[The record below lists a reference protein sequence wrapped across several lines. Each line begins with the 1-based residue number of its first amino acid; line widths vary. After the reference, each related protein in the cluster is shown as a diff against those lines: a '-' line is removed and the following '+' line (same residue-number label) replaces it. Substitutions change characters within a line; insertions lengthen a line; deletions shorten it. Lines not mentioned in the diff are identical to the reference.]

1 MKTHLII
8 FLILGVACNTF
19 GQKQGKELVDSLV
32 ASIPDVRND
41 SLKVRLFKQIS
52 DEYFFIDVEQALK
65 YSKAGLK
72 LADKIK
78 WKRAIGAFNFNIG
91 RAYGDKGSYDSCM
104 YFYNRAYQ
112 IHRQAD
118 DKVNMAS
125 LMNNMGAAEQNLR
138 SNYTKAADYFFKA
151 LKISEELKD
160 DRLVALCYDNISQ
173 IYFSQSNYSKALQ
186 FGFKSLSF
194 YQKSSKEQSV
204 NNHRDVGNAFAK
216 IASIYTDMNKVQKAK
231 AYYDQAIPL
240 LEKSGDLEGMA
251 KAYSN
256 MSILAGKDFTTKLD
270 YGLKAEKLW
279 NQVNPMHLLAVHNV
293 GSLGI
298 AFQEIAR
305 SDSLAKLGY
314 SRSQL
319 ADLAKIYLTKA
330 IRLSQQT
337 GEISSRAHFTGALAE
352 IQAETGDYKNAY
364 LNFRLY
370 QNVQDSLY
378 SQENKNRIAGLEG
391 NREIDLR
398 DKQIQINEIELENQR
413 KQRLGLLAGLLLI
426 ALAGGL
432 FYKQSLAT
440 KRANVQLLRL
450 NAELDEANKVKARFF
465 AILSH
470 DLRSPVANLINFLHL
485 QKEEPDMLTAQLAE
499 MHQKRITASAEGLL
513 ENMESMLLWSK
524 GQMTNFKPQARS
536 VPVLELFEYIG
547 KFFSGAPNVSFSF
560 SNPSVLVV
568 VTDED
573 YLKTI
578 LQNLTSNAVKAL
590 KNVPDGHIR
599 WEAKEQGTEM
609 MLTIIDNGPGASAQ
623 QLSALYNDDAAIG
636 MRTGLG
642 LYLIRDLAKAI
653 GCKISVKSEPG
664 TGMEFQLTVPDLSQR
679 ERPEP

>member
-1 MKTHLII
+1 MKTRLIVL
-8 FLILGVACNTF
+8 LILGSVCNTF
-19 GQKQGKELVDSLV
+19 GQKQGKKLVDSLV
-32 ASIPDVRND
+32 ARIPDVRND

-78 WKRAIGAFNFNIG
+78 WERAIGVFSSSIG
-91 RAYGDKGSYDSCM
+91 RAYGDKGRYDSCM
-104 YFYNRAYQ
+104 HFYNKAYE

-125 LMNNMGAAEQNLR
+125 LLNNMGAAEQNLK
-138 SNYTKAADYFFKA
+138 SNYTKAADYYFKA
-151 LKISEELKD
+151 LKTSEELKD
-160 DRLVALCYDNISQ
+160 DHLTALCYDNISQ

-186 FGFKSLSF
+186 FGFKSLSL
-194 YQKSSKEQSV
+194 YQRSPKGQST
-204 NNHRDVGNAFAK
+204 NYQRDVGNAFAK
-216 IASIYTDMNKVQKAK
+216 IASIYTDMKRVQKARE
-231 AYYDQAIPL
+231 YYEQAIPL

-256 MSILAGKDFTTKLD
+256 MSILAGKDFATKLN

-279 NQVNPMHLLAVHNV
+279 NEVNPMHLLALHNV
-293 GSLGI
+293 GSIGI
-298 AFQEIAR
+298 AFQEVAH
-305 SDSLAKLGY
+305 SDSLATLGY

-319 ADLAKIYLTKA
+319 GDLAKVYLTKA
-330 IRLSQQT
+330 IRLSEQT

-378 SQENKNRIAGLEG
+378 SQESKNRIAALEG
-391 NREIDLR
+391 KREIELR
-398 DKQIQINEIELENQR
+398 DKQIQINRLELENQR
-413 KQRLGLLAGLLLI
+413 KQRLGLVAGLLLI
-426 ALAGGL
+426 ALVGGL
-432 FYKQSLAT
+432 FYRQSLAR
-440 KRANVQLLRL
+440 KRANIQLLRL

-485 QKEEPDMLTAQLAE
+485 QKEEPEMLTDELAE

-524 GQMTNFKPQARS
+524 GQMINFKPQAKS
-536 VPVLELFEYIG
+536 VPVSGLFEYIE
-547 KFFSGAPNVSFSF
+547 KFFSGAPNVAFSF
-560 SNPSVLVV
+560 SDPGTLVV
-568 VTDED
+568 FTDEN

-590 KNVPDGHIR
+590 KNVPDAHIR
-599 WEAKEQGTEM
+599 WEAKEEGKQV
-609 MLTIIDNGPGASAQ
+609 MLTIFDNGPGASAQ
-623 QLSALYNDDAAIG
+623 QLSALYNEGASIG
-636 MRTGLG
+636 MGSGLG
-642 LYLIRDLAKAI
+642 LHLIRDLAKAI
-653 GCKISVKSEPG
+653 GCKISVKSGPG
-664 TGMEFQLTVPDLSQR
+664 AGIEFQLTIPDLSER
-679 ERPEP
+679 EYPVS